1 MQLRERLVDP
11 GLSMLQKGKP
21 QGGKLRREEDAVLA
35 ARLRGVSGQM
45 AADLRVG
52 EAPAQQVGLTLH
64 GVLRTAA
71 VAVGDLVVVGHARAH
86 LRVFLVEL
94 PGCAVEHHED
104 RRRAE
109 GPRAAEVDAAGR
121 ARHARAGRAVELAHG
136 GDVVVAQKA
145 HHQVAFAEI
154 VAFLRLGKA
163 TAGLQTLKQKLLQ
176 PQQLRDLPEGIELAH
191 QHAKR
196 VRVPPE
202 RLLRARLA
210 PA

>member
-1 MQLRERLVDP
+1 M
-11 GLSMLQKGKP
+11 
-21 QGGKLRREEDAVLA
+21 
-35 ARLRGVSGQM
+35 
-45 AADLRVG
+45 
-52 EAPAQQVGLTLH
+52 
-64 GVLRTAA
+64 
-71 VAVGDLVVVGHARAH
+71 
-86 LRVFLVEL
+86 
-94 PGCAVEHHED
+94 
-104 RRRAE
+104 
-109 GPRAAEVDAAGR
+109 
-121 ARHARAGRAVELAHG
+121 ELAHG